1 MTSLNKL
8 SKTSL
13 LISLSFIFYFGCDKK
28 SETKEY
34 VARVND
40 SFLTEGDIQDLDSLY
55 GNAFARNEIIK
66 RWIDTELLYQE
77 AEKKGITKDENF
89 LRVINNSRKQL
100 AAAFLKNNILD
111 EKLEK
116 PSISEL
122 SEYYE
127 KHVNEFKA
135 DEETYVYNLV
145 IFSNEAAAIK
155 FRNKFFELGWDKTT
169 EIFSEDKSLIE
180 HSNNVALYKSN
191 IYPIKL
197 LNMIQELNPGEI
209 SIILESS
216 PSKFY
221 VVQLIQMFNKGN
233 TLPFEIVQDRVE
245 AQLVAQRSEEIFQDY
260 LKELYSD
267 NEVEI
272 KERHK

>member
-1 MTSLNKL
+1 MISLNRL

-13 LISLSFIFYFGCDKK
+13 LVSLILVFFSGCDKK

-40 SFLTEGDIQDLDSLY
+40 SFLTEEDIQDFDSLY

-89 LRVINNSRKQL
+89 LRVINNARKQL
-100 AAAFLKNNILD
+100 AAGFLKNNLLD

-116 PSISEL
+116 PSTSEL

-127 KHVNEFKA
+127 KHLSEFNA

-145 IFSNEAAAIK
+145 IFNNETAAIK
-155 FRNKFFELGWDKTT
+155 FRNKFFELGWDKTK

-180 HSNNVALYKSN
+180 QNDNVALSKSQ
-191 IYPIKL
+191 IFPVKL

-209 SIILESS
+209 SIILESL

-221 VVQLIQMFNKGN
+221 IVQLVQIFNKGN

-245 AQLVAQRSEEIFQDY
+245 ARLVAQRREEIFEEY

-272 KERHK
+272 KEIRK